1 MSRAHDQLERLTFF
15 SDAVFAIAMTLLV
28 VEVKLPH
35 VASAT
40 DEALGQALLDLIPD
54 YVAFLVSFLVL
65 ARFWAGHHT
74 LMGQLRAANGRLL
87 WANLLLLVGVAF
99 MPFPTAVVSK
109 YALVRTGI
117 GFYCGWLL
125 LVGLLNRHVVRVVAA
140 APELAADDIEPGVF
154 RQHLARSWIPI
165 LIATGAFAA
174 AMVRPLAGMAV
185 LVVGSPL
192 VTLFV
197 QRHAARIGRRV
208 RPG

>member
-1 MSRAHDQLERLTFF
+1 MDRAHDQLERLTFF

-35 VASAT
+35 VAALT
-40 DEALGQALLDLIPD
+40 DAALGQALLDLIPD

-74 LMGQLRAANGRLL
+74 LMGQLAVSSNRLL
-87 WANLLLLVGVAF
+87 WANLLLLLAVAF

-109 YALVRTGI
+109 YALLRTGI

-125 LVGLLNRHVVRVVAA
+125 LLGLLNRHVVKVVVADPRLVA
-140 APELAADDIEPGVF
+140 HDVAPGVF
-154 RQHLARSWIPI
+154 RRQLTRSWIPI

-174 AMVRPLAGMAV
+174 AMVAPLAGTAV
-185 LVVGSPL
+185 LVIGSPL
-192 VTLFV
+192 VTFLV
-197 QRHAARIGRRV
+197 QRYAARMGAK
-208 RPG
+208 